1 VQYLVKYPV
10 KRLVTF
16 YLQTRHGFGPEGRK
30 PFQAFRTPEVGV
42 NQNIFLGVT
51 LPKIRQ
57 LSEDEMAHYR
67 EPFQKPEY
75 RKP

>member
-1 VQYLVKYPV
+1 MDMI
-10 KRLVTF
+10 
-16 YLQTRHGFGPEGRK
+16 
-30 PFQAFRTPEVGV
+30 V